1 MDEDIIHFSIG
12 VGKTDQLDFSLSHT
26 LSSSHFASSMLSF
39 P

>member
-12 VGKTDQLDFSLSHT
+12 VGKTDQLDVYLSHT